1 MRELPLIEALEQVRR
16 VDDPRLG
23 RWRGDDGAVVQG
35 RAYAVTSVD
44 TMVEGVHFP
53 ALADGIGTLAD
64 FGHRAL
70 AGGLP
75 RLAAMGAE
83 PGEAYLALLLPPRLG
98 QDDVLTLFGAA
109 HALASASGTTIA

>member
-53 ALADGIGTLAD
+53 TLADGVGTLAD

-70 AGGLP
+70 AGALSD
-75 RLAAMGAE
+75 LAAMGAR
-83 PGEAYLALLLPPRLG
+83 PGEAYLALVLPTGLDHDG
-98 QDDVLTLFGAA
+98 VLELFGAA
-109 HALASASGTTIA
+109 QALAATSGVT